1 MLARALNERGPEDL
15 MQNHPN
21 MSHEASMEEQYRDF
35 HDHNLTEIDT
45 VHRVLMEAVVAVEEA
60 GIPYALIGG
69 LAAKKL
75 GRPRVSHDI
84 DFFVKPDDAKKA
96 LKALE
101 KHGFVTQE
109 RDPVWLFKGWKEDI
123 LVDIVFRSS
132 ADIYFDQE
140 VQEHVRRVPYNGRFV
155 NAIAPEDLIV
165 IKAAVH
171 EEHSSH
177 HWFDAL
183 AVLIQGNIDWEYLL
197 KRAKHAPRRVLS
209 LMIYAQSKD
218 VAVPNQIIQRL
229 YRSIYETPSH
239 VPTPVVHPYRQ
250 QVTPEESHGGP
261 MGLTDKEPYIYT
273 KGRIMEAL
281 TEDDRI
287 AEHDLKIHVSGDT
300 IVAKGEVFTEE
311 QRQAVDEVIAKLAPQ
326 YECKNL
332 VSVRV
337 LSAPQGSEAIK

>member
-1 MLARALNERGPEDL
+1 
-15 MQNHPN
+15 MQDHPN
-21 MSHEASMEEQYRDF
+21 LSYEESMEHQHRDY

-45 VHRVLMEAVVAVEEA
+45 VHRVLNEAVDAVEEA

-84 DFFVKPDDAKKA
+84 DFFVRPDDAKKA

-132 ADIYFDQE
+132 SDIYFDQE
-140 VQEHVRRVPYNGRFV
+140 VQEHVRRVPYNGRLI
-155 NAIAPEDLIV
+155 NAISPEDLIV

-183 AVLIQGNIDWEYLL
+183 SVLIQGNLDWEYFL
-197 KRAKHAPRRVLS
+197 KRAKHAPRRVLA
-209 LMIYAQSKD
+209 LLIYAQSKD

-229 YRSIYETPSH
+229 YRAIYETPSYVAAH
-239 VPTPVVHPYRQ
+239 IHHPYRKDIAIHDQ
-250 QVTPEESHGGP
+250 TDSQAMYS
-261 MGLTDKEPYIYT
+261 TDKAACIYT

-281 TEDDRI
+281 TENERI
-287 AEHDLKIHVSGDT
+287 AEHDVKIHVSGDT
-300 IVAKGEVFTEE
+300 IVARGEVYTEE
-311 QRQAVDEVIAKLAPQ
+311 QKQAVNGVVEQIAPE
-326 YECKNL
+326 YEFKNL
-332 VSVRV
+332 VNVRV
-337 LSAPQGSEAIK
+337 LAAPEGSEAIK

>member
-1 MLARALNERGPEDL
+1 
-15 MQNHPN
+15 MQDHPN
-21 MSHEASMEEQYRDF
+21 MSYEQSMEHQYRDF

-45 VHRVLMEAVVAVEEA
+45 VHRVLNEAVDAVEEA
-60 GIPYALIGG
+60 GIAYALIGG

-84 DFFVKPDDAKKA
+84 DFFVRPDDAKNA

-101 KHGFVTQE
+101 AKGFVTQE

-140 VQEHVRRVPYNGRFV
+140 VQEHVRRVPYNGRLV

-183 AVLIQGNIDWEYLL
+183 AVLIQGNLDWEYLL
-197 KRAKHAPRRVLS
+197 KRAKHAPRRVLA
-209 LMIYAQSKD
+209 LLIYAQSKD

-229 YRSIYETPSH
+229 YRSIYESPSY
-239 VPTPVVHPYRQ
+239 VPTPVLHPYRSQ
-250 QVTPEESHGGP
+250 TATDEPEHSA
-261 MGLTDKEPYIYT
+261 DKEPYIYT

-281 TEDDRI
+281 TNDDRI
-287 AEHDLKIHVSGDT
+287 AEHDIKVHVSGKN
-300 IVAKGEVFTEE
+300 VVCRGEVFSQE
-311 QRQAVDEVIAKLAPQ
+311 QKEAVDEVLENIAPG
-326 YECKNL
+326 YEVKNF
-332 VSVRV
+332 VNVRV
-337 LSAPQGSEAIK
+337 LNAPEGSEAIK